1 MADAKRVRLSPSLAP
16 LPAQA
21 IPSLALL
28 PTPQAA
34 AQQIPPPPATT
45 AAAKAGALPAKLV
58 QSIKDGDCVVFIGAG
73 FSAPARLPSWT
84 RLLEILVDDLCGKD
98 SANPKR
104 VSLRQLMGYDAHGNW
119 VGGHNSD
126 SFDQC
131 AQCVEDELGERRVH
145 ELIAEALKL
154 PEPLNAAMQARRDLL
169 LSIPFRAI
177 LTTNYDDI
185 LPGIAAETPEAK
197 RLMREILRGPSR
209 PFEQFLATS
218 DVGIDNAGLGDD
230 GEGGGT
236 GAGLPQTPGGPAA
249 SVQRP
254 YQLGRTD
261 PRNWGPILQIHGAVS
276 NCGRRLGGPILSRK
290 GYRRLLR
297 GNEACVS
304 LLPTLTSQSFL
315 DNSTVVV
322 QQCVLEC

>member
-16 LPAQA
+16 LPALEVA
-21 IPSLALL
+21 LAAGLLPSL
-28 PTPQAA
+28 PSVAA
-34 AQQIPPPPATT
+34 SRKI
-45 AAAKAGALPAKLV
+45 PAKLV

-84 RLLEILVDDLCGKD
+84 RLLEILVDDLCGTD
-98 SANPKR
+98 AANPKR
-104 VSLRQLMGYDAHGNW
+104 VALRQLMGYDAHGNW

-197 RLMREILRGPSR
+197 RVMREILRGPPR
-209 PFEQFLATS
+209 PFEQLLATS
-218 DVGIDNAGLGDD
+218 EVGIDNAGLGDD
-230 GEGGGT
+230 DSGGG
-236 GAGLPQTPGGPAA
+236 AAAKMAQTPGGGTK
-249 SVQRP
+249 VQRP

-276 NCGRRLGGPILSRK
+276 NSGRRLGGPILSRK

-297 GNEACVS
+297 GNEACVIFFFFFI
-304 LLPTLTSQSFL
+304 TSAR
-315 DNSTVVV
+315 V
-322 QQCVLEC
+322 QINGH